1 MIVNKP
7 KKNKEN
13 SRYSVLYIIMF
24 IMMGTIVA
32 KLLYLQVYKYDDYKE
47 KADVSSTKFIS
58 EEAPRGNIYDSEGN
72 VIATNKQT
80 YTLTYMETVDSTK
93 AFYTTM
99 DKVFKILEDN
109 GESFQDD
116 LALKVDDS
124 GNIIT
129 ESAIECTSKPVR
141 INSLSFS
148 IIPVSFANIAKGEY
162 TIIFGKDEAPNIYG
176 RLNFSL

>member
-72 VIATNKQT
+72 VIFSC
-80 YTLTYMETVDSTK
+80 LESTK
-93 AFYTTM
+93 II
-99 DKVFKILEDN
+99 DDEN
-109 GESFQDD
+109 FQS
-116 LALKVDDS
+116 LVLKEKNLV
-124 GNIIT
+124 
-129 ESAIECTSKPVR
+129 
-141 INSLSFS
+141 
-148 IIPVSFANIAKGEY
+148 
-162 TIIFGKDEAPNIYG
+162 
-176 RLNFSL
+176 

>member
-1 MIVNKP
+1 
-7 KKNKEN
+7 
-13 SRYSVLYIIMF
+13 
-24 IMMGTIVA
+24 MMGTIVA

-93 AFYTTM
+93 AFYKTM

-116 LALKVDDS
+116 LALKVDDN
-124 GNIIT
+124 GNIYFGDR
-129 ESAIECTSKPVR
+129 SYH
-141 INSLSFS
+141 S
-148 IIPVSFANIAKGEY
+148 IF
-162 TIIFGKDEAPNIYG
+162 
-176 RLNFSL
+176 